1 MDHEDSVRLAIE
13 EGKRSKDEGGRARVS
28 VGVFGGT
35 GLYQMEG
42 LSNVREV
49 KRTTP
54 FGDPSDVITI
64 GELDG
69 TAIAFLPRHGR
80 GHRLMPSEIPVKANV
95 YAMKE
100 LGVERLI
107 SVSAVGSLREEI
119 APLDLVVPDQLIDRT
134 HLRDNTF
141 FGDGLVAHVGI
152 GDPFCEQLSELVAS
166 AADDTGAKVHRGGTY
181 VVTEG
186 PAFST
191 RAESNLYRSWGASV
205 IGMTALPEAKLAREA
220 EMCFTVLATSTDYDV
235 WHEVHADV
243 TVDAILEKVRKN
255 VSVSRQVLRAL
266 VSKLR
271 VPRHCNCGSALASA
285 LATAPE
291 FVPKETLERLGPI
304 VSKYR

>member
-1 MDHEDSVRLAIE
+1 MAEQVR
-13 EGKRSKDEGGRARVS
+13 

-35 GLYQMEG
+35 GLYQLEG

-49 KRTTP
+49 ALTTP
-54 FGDPSDVITI
+54 FGDPSDAITI

-80 GHRLMPSEIPVKANV
+80 GHRLMPSAIPVKANV

-107 SVSAVGSLREEI
+107 SVSAVGSLREDI

-134 HLRDNTF
+134 RLRDNTF
-141 FGDGLVAHVGI
+141 FGGGLVAHVAF
-152 GDPFCEQLSELVAS
+152 GDPFCAQLSELVAA
-166 AADDTGAKVHRGGTY
+166 AADDTEATVHRGGTY
-181 VVTEG
+181 VVIEG

-191 RAESNLYRSWGASV
+191 RAESRLYRSWGASV

-220 EMCFTVLATSTDYDV
+220 EMCFTVLATSTDYDA

-243 TVDAILEKVRKN
+243 TVDVILEHVRKN
-255 VSVSRQVLRAL
+255 VGVSRQVLRGL
-266 VSKLR
+266 VPKLQ
-271 VPRHCNCGSALASA
+271 VPRHCDCGSALASA
-285 LATAPE
+285 LVTAPE
-291 FVPKETLERLGPI
+291 FVPKETLERLGPL

>member
-1 MDHEDSVRLAIE
+1 MGEQ
-13 EGKRSKDEGGRARVS
+13 VS

-49 KRTTP
+49 ELTTP
-54 FGDPSDVITI
+54 FGDPSDAITI

-134 HLRDNTF
+134 RLRDNTF
-141 FGDGLVAHVGI
+141 FGDGLVAHVSI

-166 AADDTGAKVHRGGTY
+166 AADDTEAKVHRGGTY
-181 VVTEG
+181 VVMEG

-243 TVDAILEKVRKN
+243 TVDMILEHVQKN
-255 VSVSRQVLRAL
+255 VGVSRRVLRGL
-266 VSKLR
+266 VPKLR
-271 VPRHCNCGSALASA
+271 VPRDCHCGSALASA
-285 LATAPE
+285 LVTAPE

>member
-1 MDHEDSVRLAIE
+1 MAEQVR
-13 EGKRSKDEGGRARVS
+13 

-49 KRTTP
+49 ELTTP
-54 FGDPSDVITI
+54 FGDPSDAITI

-80 GHRLMPSEIPVKANV
+80 GHRLTPTEIPVKANV

-107 SVSAVGSLREEI
+107 SVSAVGSLREDI

-134 HLRDNTF
+134 RLRENTF
-141 FGDGLVAHVGI
+141 FGRGLVAHVAMGA
-152 GDPFCEQLSELVAS
+152 PFCPQLSALVAS
-166 AADDTGAKVHRGGTY
+166 AADDTGATVHRGGTY
-181 VVTEG
+181 VVMEG

-191 RAESNLYRSWGASV
+191 RAESELYRSWGASV

-235 WHEVHADV
+235 WHEAHADV
-243 TVDAILEKVRKN
+243 TVGVILENLQKN
-255 VSVSRQVLRAL
+255 VGVSRQVLHGL

-271 VPRHCNCGSALASA
+271 VPRHCDCGSALASA
-285 LATAPE
+285 LVTAPGL
-291 FVPKETLERLGPI
+291 VPKETLEWLGPI

>member
-1 MDHEDSVRLAIE
+1 MAEQ
-13 EGKRSKDEGGRARVS
+13 VS
-28 VGVFGGT
+28 IGVFGGT

-42 LSNVREV
+42 LSDVREIEL
-49 KRTTP
+49 KTP
-54 FGDPSDVITI
+54 FGDPSDAITI

-80 GHRLMPSEIPVKANV
+80 GHRLTPSEIPVRANV

-134 HLRDNTF
+134 RLRDNTF
-141 FGDGLVAHVGI
+141 FGGGLVAHVSI
-152 GDPFCEQLSELVAS
+152 GDPFCAQLSELVAS

-181 VVTEG
+181 VVMEG

-191 RAESNLYRSWGASV
+191 RAESSLYRSWGASV

-235 WHEVHADV
+235 WHAVHADV
-243 TVDAILEKVRKN
+243 TVDVLLENVQKN
-255 VSVSRQVLRAL
+255 VGVSRQVLRGL
-266 VSKLR
+266 IPKLR
-271 VPRHCNCGSALASA
+271 VPRHCDCGSALASA
-285 LATAPE
+285 LVTAPE
-291 FVPKETLERLGPI
+291 LVPKETLERLGLL